1 MKLQN
6 ESIEWLPNNVELVTK
21 TNNII
26 IIRIMLTN
34 GKLIVLTITII
45 NINNN
50 SNDNSI

>member
-1 MKLQN
+1 VKLQN
-6 ESIEWLPNNVELVTK
+6 ESIEWLSNNVELVTK

-34 GKLIVLTITII
+34 GKLIVLKITII